1 MIELRMCDN
10 DDYTGLSGGSNTNTW
25 VLNKREVGK
34 SESDERC
41 NAGSITGGEK
51 TLALKREEGP
61 QAKEWVVSTS
71 WKRQENEFP
80 S

>member
-34 SESDERC
+34 SELEERC

-51 TLALKREEGP
+51 TLALKREER
-61 QAKEWVVSTS
+61 ATS
-71 WKRQENEFP
+71 QGMGGLYKLEEARK
-80 S
+80 